1 MDFKFFAPAY
11 LVKSGTGREKE
22 NRTIKVGGRITTS
35 DPDADGD
42 IVLTDGLDFSRF
54 TGGFGKIK
62 YEHDTEILGEPD
74 NIIGFPTAVHVG
86 NGYADFEGD
95 LIDFVDIPEDQLTK
109 QQRMAKSA
117 FGLFKAIDDYNRT
130 HPENPQKIGWSIEGK
145 FNKDE
150 KSSNIIPRAL
160 ITHVVL
166 TTKPINANT
175 YAELRKSLE
184 VGHSTDSADKTGWG
198 ATRTESIEKDLKHKE
213 YPNMTKN
220 EYIQECIK
228 KGMTEEEAK
237 KAADEKFKDSEG
249 SGAPGEKTED
259 EKDLNDV
266 MNDLADVKKSLN
278 TILSY
283 NPKSKP
289 DEFRADIKK
298 SISDNTDKI
307 EDANVL
313 EYFKSQHE
321 GVASSLENDI
331 LSNHKVNVLAKS
343 MIGLASALEK
353 SLKIN
358 QNIQKSVDTQNLATQ
373 ALLKGAN
380 SSGIIS
386 SDLLKGIQYD
396 KSNDDT
402 GGNNQ
407 PISKADVVSAVNKL
421 VNDGKLEK
429 SVGNKILLR
438 YESMPGFID
447 EQFQPLIKST
457 VQNLKK

>member
-11 LVKSGTGREKE
+11 LIKSGTGRE

-117 FGLFKAIDDYNRT
+117 YGLFKAIENYNRT
-130 HPENPQKIGWSIEGK
+130 NPNNPQKLGWSIEGK
-145 FNKDE
+145 FNKDD
-150 KSSNIIPRAL
+150 KQSNIIPKAL

-166 TTKPINANT
+166 TTKPVNMHT
-175 YAELRKSLE
+175 FAEIRKSLE

-237 KAADEKFKDSEG
+237 KAADEKFKDES
-249 SGAPGEKTED
+249 SKVSGEKTED
-259 EKDLNDV
+259 EKDLDDV
-266 MNDLADVKKSLN
+266 MNDLSDVKKSLN
-278 TILSY
+278 TILAY

-289 DEFRADIKK
+289 DDFRADIKK

-313 EYFKSQHE
+313 EYFRSQHE
-321 GVASSLENDI
+321 GVASALENDI

-343 MIGLASALEK
+343 LIGLASALEK

-358 QNIQKSVDTQNLATQ
+358 QNIQKGIETQNLATQ

-396 KSNDDT
+396 KSNDDS
-402 GGNNQ
+402 GVNSQ
-407 PISKADVVSAVNKL
+407 PISKADIVSAVNKL
-421 VNDGKLEK
+421 VNEGKLEK

-438 YESMPGFID
+438 YESVPGFID